1 MMTFRR
7 RRSSE
12 MALPRRQPV
21 PGGSQSFQLVPV
33 LTPATVSRQEVMQDA
48 LCLLAAWAVRA
59 AHTPTGEPDST

>member
-33 LTPATVSRQEVMQDA
+33 LTPATGPRREVIQDA
-48 LCLLAAWAVRA
+48 LRLLATWAVRA
-59 AHTPTGEPDST
+59 ARARTPGSDST